1 MAKHTSEPLVLE
13 SLYDR
18 ELGWCYLP
26 NWQPVTT
33 LEDVEELRILLEAA
47 PEMLEAL
54 EDARRLIEDLPID
67 AMGEGETT
75 ITGPDGE
82 ASLMRWPIRD
92 ELLDKVNA
100 AIAKA
105 RRTL

>member
-1 MAKHTSEPLVLE
+1 MSEW
-13 SLYDR
+13 SAR
-18 ELGWCYLP
+18 FELNHYHVRAGAYEIRALDKDTAYL
-26 NWQPVTT
+26 
-33 LEDVEELRILLEAA
+33 IAAA

-54 EDARRLIEDLPID
+54 EDARRLIADLPID
-67 AMGEGETT
+67 AMGAGETT